1 MPGALFRGGNPGESL
16 AILGDATRIVIEE
29 PAQAVVLRTRALMQ
43 LGRLEEA
50 GASLEHLRQMAPGH
64 PAIPQIED
72 FLGAQNPMTRSLF
85 LLACVCTFLLNGGC
99 DDPKE
104 GPDSHVALPAHVD
117 QAWFAPEATER
128 GLDFVLDT
136 ELDEEYWL
144 PEIIVGGGAAIDFND
159 DGWMDLYL
167 LQAAGDGHNRLYQNM
182 GDGTFKDVTS
192 GSGAADDG
200 YGSGAATGDV
210 DGDGDVDIFISN
222 LGPDVLLLNQGNGR
236 FTDVTQE
243 SGLGD
248 EGWGTSA
255 TFFDA
260 DSDGDLDLFVCRY
273 SLWSPET
280 VLPCLG
286 LSSDERGY
294 CKPNRYPATT
304 DLLYLN
310 NGMGQFER
318 VAGQGNI
325 DQVEGYGLGVVAAD
339 FDGDGAAD
347 LFVANDTLPDRL
359 WLNKGGGAFEE
370 AGFAWAC
377 DRDNSGLA
385 KAGMGVTVADMND
398 DGAPDL
404 LVCNIKGET
413 DSLYLNSGSFFKDIT
428 AQTGL
433 SGQASATHG
442 SAWGLM
448 DFNNDGQLDYFA
460 ANGAVNADMTILE
473 GDPFAQRNL
482 LLKGRGTRWG
492 SRNSRAWGIGFTCGA
507 HEPRGHLQ

>member
-1 MPGALFRGGNPGESL
+1 M
-16 AILGDATRIVIEE
+16 
-29 PAQAVVLRTRALMQ
+29 
-43 LGRLEEA
+43 
-50 GASLEHLRQMAPGH
+50 
-64 PAIPQIED
+64 
-72 FLGAQNPMTRSLF
+72 
-85 LLACVCTFLLNGGC
+85 
-99 DDPKE
+99 
-104 GPDSHVALPAHVD
+104 
-117 QAWFAPEATER
+117 
-128 GLDFVLDT
+128 LDT

-222 LGPDVLLLNQGNGR
+222 LGPDVLLLNEGNGR

-260 DSDGDLDLFVCRY
+260 DSDGDLDLFICRY

-325 DQVEGYGLGVVAAD
+325 DLVEGYGLGVVAAD
-339 FDGDGAAD
+339 FDGDGATD

-433 SGQASATHG
+433 SGPSFGYTRF
-442 SAWGLM
+442 GLGLL

-482 LLKGRGTRWG
+482 LLKGRGDTLGFQKLEGMGGLDSLVARTSRGAIFSDFDNDGGMDIVILNRNAPARLLANTVQNRGNWLLVDVRTHAGAPAIGARVEVDLGERTRTGLVRTDSSYQTAGDHRVHLGLGPLDVVPEVRVTWPDG
-492 SRNSRAWGIGFTCGA
+492 STTIRNDVEANAMIY
-507 HEPRGHLQ
+507 